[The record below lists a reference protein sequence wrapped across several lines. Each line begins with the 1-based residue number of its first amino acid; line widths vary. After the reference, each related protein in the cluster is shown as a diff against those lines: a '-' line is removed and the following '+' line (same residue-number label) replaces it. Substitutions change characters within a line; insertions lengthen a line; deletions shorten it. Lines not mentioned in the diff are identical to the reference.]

1 MNELQPIQ
9 SKIYEIRGQRVMLDR
24 DLAELYQVETK
35 VLNQTVKRNIKRFPP
50 DFMFQLTS
58 QEFAN
63 LKSQIV
69 TSSWGGTRK
78 MPYAFTE
85 QGVAMLSGLLHSDIA
100 INANIAIMRAF
111 VAMRNYVTT
120 TTQITAELAEIRAK
134 LALLERADEDNAEA
148 VNDLSEDMRREL
160 DNIYQ
165 AIAAL
170 SLKPQ
175 QAARPR
181 TPIGFKKGGEE

>member
-1 MNELQPIQ
+1 MELTQIQ

-24 DLAELYQVETK
+24 DLAELYQVTTSA
-35 VLNQTVKRNIKRFPP
+35 LNQAVKRNNKRFPP
-50 DFMFQLTS
+50 DFMFQLTN

-69 TSSWGGTRK
+69 TSSWGGVRK

-85 QGVAMLSGLLHSDIA
+85 QGVAMLSGLLNSDVA

-111 VAMRNYVTT
+111 VAMRNYIMTT
-120 TTQITAELAEIRAK
+120 TTVTAELSEIRAR
-134 LALLERADEDNAEA
+134 LALLEQTGKDNAEA
-148 VNDLSEDMRREL
+148 ISDLSEDTRKEL

-165 AIAAL
+165 AIGAL
-170 SLKPQ
+170 SVKLPAVRKSSM
-175 QAARPR
+175 
-181 TPIGFKKGGEE
+181 PIGFKRSEEEE